1 MYITENVGTYPD
13 SVASEQENIL
23 SLFPFRIM
31 YVQDNIQSV
40 NFFFIRFKFD
50 LGPFFSLK
58 VSHISTDHLSL
69 LTGKQST
76 VFFSY

>member
-31 YVQDNIQSV
+31 YVQDNIQSIK
-40 NFFFIRFKFD
+40 FFIRFRFD
-50 LGPFFSLK
+50 LGPFLSLK

-69 LTGKQST
+69 LTRKQST

>member
-13 SVASEQENIL
+13 SVASEHL
-23 SLFPFRIM
+23 LPLFPFRIM
-31 YVQDNIQSV
+31 YVQDNIQSIK
-40 NFFFIRFKFD
+40 FFIRFRFD
-50 LGPFFSLK
+50 LGPFLSLK

-69 LTGKQST
+69 LTRKQST